1 MHGMSLWLAGLM
13 THQIPCSYDQPI
25 NTTCPYCG
33 VGCGVVATCTKKD
46 GIQISGDPD
55 HPANQGRLCSKG
67 THLGHTLWLDDRLLH
82 PLIDGKEAS
91 WDEAL
96 TKIASQFQTIIERD
110 GPDAIAMYVSGQFLT
125 EDYYV
130 ANKFMKGALGTA
142 NIDTN
147 SRLCMASTVAGH
159 KRAFGADTVPNCY
172 EDIESAELIV
182 LVGSNL
188 AWCHPIL
195 FQRIEALREERP
207 ALKVVCI
214 DPRKTTTA
222 ESSDHHIALAPGTDV
237 ALFNGLLTF
246 LNANDHFDH
255 DYIDHHIENAD
266 ACLEAAARLSLAQI
280 ADITQLSVEELLAFY
295 ELFGANQRV
304 VTLFSQG
311 VNQSSAGTDK
321 VNAILNCH
329 LFTGRIGKEG
339 AGPLSLTGQPNAMG
353 GREVGGLANQLA
365 CHMEL
370 DNAQHREIVRTF
382 WGYETIA
389 QKPGLKAVELFEAVE
404 RGDIQAI
411 WIMATNPV
419 DSMPD
424 ADFVKLALQKCPLV
438 IVSDVTRETDTAQL
452 ADILLP
458 SAAWGE
464 KSGTVTNSERRI
476 SRQNAFLHLPGQAK
490 PDWWQITQ
498 VAQGMG
504 YGDQFSYTSAHD
516 IFIEYAQ
523 LSAYQNEGQRDFDI
537 SGLSDLSSQD
547 YDALKPTLWP
557 CIKQADGSLKEQ
569 KRFFQHG
576 GFYRPNKKALAVET
590 VFQPPRSSPSR
601 SYPFSLNTGRIRDQW
616 HTMTRTAKT
625 SHLLKHI
632 SEPFVEINPEDA
644 LAATIKEADIVKVK
658 SPAGSVLLR
667 AKLTKSVARGHVFAP
682 FHWSERYASNA
693 RVDKLV
699 AAHRDPVSGQ
709 PESKITPVNISLFRP
724 NGFGYVF
731 TRKRPDPNWLH
742 KTFNKTKF
750 YWAVYGVENGYVIEL
765 AGAVYQ
771 DDEMS
776 RLYHLLEI
784 KDIEGVQICEQV
796 DSKMKN
802 LRRAYFDHEKL
813 LALMILSPQQIS
825 LARSYITSIFNETFD
840 NSNDKFSLLYGH
852 PPPDQPDKGEIIC
865 SCFNVGEK
873 EIVEAAQVNN
883 IRTVKEVGD
892 CLKAGTNCGSCRS
905 EIMKILE
912 RNTAPAAAK

>member
-1 MHGMSLWLAGLM
+1 M
-13 THQIPCSYDQPI
+13 THQTPPYKNRCI

-33 VGCGVVATCTKKD
+33 VGCGVLATCTKND
-46 GIQISGDPD
+46 GVQISGDPN

-67 THLGHTLWLDDRLLH
+67 TNLGHTLSLDDRLLT

-96 TKIASQFQTIIERD
+96 NKIAAHLQTIVKRD
-110 GPDAIAMYVSGQFLT
+110 GADAIAMYVSGQFLT

-159 KRAFGADTVPNCY
+159 KRAFGTDTVPTCY
-172 EDIESAELIV
+172 EDIESADLIV

-195 FQRIEALREERP
+195 FQRIEALREARP
-207 ALKVVCI
+207 EVKVVCI
-214 DPRKTTTA
+214 DPRKTATA
-222 ESSDHHIALAPGTDV
+222 ESSDHYIALAPGSDV
-237 ALFNGLLTF
+237 ALFNGLLTY
-246 LNANDHFDH
+246 LKTNDQFD
-255 DYIDHHIENAD
+255 DDFINHHIENAD
-266 ACLEAAARLSLAQI
+266 ACLEAAESLSIEQI
-280 ADITQLSVEELLAFY
+280 AETTQLSVNELLAFY
-295 ELFGANQRV
+295 ELFADTPRV
-304 VTLFSQG
+304 VTMFSQG

-339 AGPLSLTGQPNAMG
+339 SGPLSLTGQPNAMG

-370 DNAQHREIVRTF
+370 ENADHREIVSSF

-389 QKPGLKAVELFEAVE
+389 QKPGLKAVELFKAVE
-404 RGDIQAI
+404 RGDIKAI

-438 IVSDVTRETDTAQL
+438 IVSDVTRETDTTQL

-476 SRQNAFLHLPGQAK
+476 SRQNAFLGLPGKAK
-490 PDWWQITQ
+490 PDWWQI
-498 VAQGMG
+498 AQIAKRMG
-504 YGDQFSYTSAHD
+504 HGDTFAYTSAHD
-516 IFIEYAQ
+516 IFIEYAK
-523 LSAYQNEGQRDFDI
+523 LSGYQNDGQRDFDI
-537 SGLSDLSSQD
+537 SGLSDLSLQD
-547 YDALKPTLWP
+547 YDELKPTLWP
-557 CIKQADGSLKEQ
+557 CVKQADGTIKEH
-569 KRFFQHG
+569 KRFFKKGQ
-576 GFYRPNKKALAVET
+576 FYRPNKKALAVAT
-590 VFQPPRSSPSR
+590 PFQPPRSSPSS

-625 SHLLKHI
+625 SNLFKHI
-632 SEPFVEINPEDA
+632 NEPFLEINPENA
-644 LAATIKEADIVKVK
+644 LGSNIKEADIVKVK
-658 SPAGSVLLR
+658 TSIGHVLLR
-667 AKLTKSVARGHVFAP
+667 AKLTKSVTKGHVFAP
-682 FHWSERYASNA
+682 FHWSEQYASNA
-693 RVDKLV
+693 RVDKLI
-699 AAHRDPVSGQ
+699 ASHTDPVSGQ
-709 PESKITPVNISLFRP
+709 PESKITPVNIAPFCP
-724 NGFGYVF
+724 DGFGYLF

-742 KTFNKTKF
+742 KSFNNTEF
-750 YWAVYGVENGYVIEL
+750 YWAVYGVENGYVIEV
-765 AGAVYQ
+765 AGDVYHN
-771 DDEMS
+771 DKTRS
-776 RLYHLLEI
+776 LNHLLGL
-784 KDIEGVQICEQV
+784 KDKEKVQVCEQV
-796 DSKMKN
+796 DAKMN
-802 LRRAYFDHEKL
+802 HVRRAYFSHEKL
-813 LALMILSPQQIS
+813 EALMILSPRPIS
-825 LARSYITSIFNETFD
+825 LSRSFVTSMFNATFES
-840 NSNDKFSLLYGH
+840 SNDKFAMLYGH

-873 EIVEAAQVNN
+873 EIIQAAQESN
-883 IRTVKEVGD
+883 IETVKGIGD

-912 RNTAPAAAK
+912 RTKAPVAAE